1 MHFGVFELK
10 SLSDAE
16 RDLAGNWYGFAKAYS
31 RKFPPPPG
39 IDRDDWESECMRA
52 LCYTVTKW
60 EPSRGRT
67 FTSYYYLVMKSRYC
81 QLRKLYGPQKL
92 QRMTKASSQLGT
104 RDLACLERHGESI
117 SVEKLDYPEQARKY
131 LLLLEGQ
138 DRIIVSKR
146 ILGDSYDEISE
157 SIGVAPCKVKNL
169 YNRAIQKIR
178 NKVL

>member
-1 MHFGVFELK
+1 MRSLTEQEAELA
-10 SLSDAE
+10 SQ
-16 RDLAGNWYGFAKAYS
+16 WYGFAKAYS
-31 RKFPPPPG
+31 RKFSPPPG

-92 QRMTKASSQLGT
+92 QRITRSASQLGT
-104 RDLACLERHGESI
+104 RDCASLERKGESLQ
-117 SVEKLDYPEQARKY
+117 VEKLDYPEQARKY
-131 LLLLEGQ
+131 LLILESQ

-146 ILGDSYDEISE
+146 ILGDSFDEISE
-157 SIGVAPCKVKNL
+157 SIGVAPCKFRNL

-178 NKVL
+178 NRVL